1 LVPKAPP
8 AGVELHFNCA
18 RCPALCCHYV
28 STEIDPPGS
37 DRDVQNIRWY
47 LMHADVRIFV
57 DEEGTW
63 YLQFMSRCRYLGDDN
78 LCQIYET
85 RPQICRDLKPTECE
99 FARGPDDRHYF
110 TRLEEFDHWWDER
123 RRLRQVRRDRRQ
135 ARANGRAPATRR

>member
-1 LVPKAPP
+1 MFRLPLLPKPP
-8 AGVELHFNCA
+8 PPGVELHHNCA

-28 STEIDPPGS
+28 STEIDPPGT
-37 DRDVQNIRWY
+37 DRDVQNVRWY

-57 DEEGTW
+57 DEAGIW
-63 YLQFMSRCRYLGDDN
+63 YLQFMSRCNNLGEDN

-110 TRLEEFDHWWDER
+110 TTLQEFDSWWDER
-123 RRLRQVRRDRRQ
+123 QRVRKRRQ
-135 ARANGRAPATRR
+135 RRREVVRAG